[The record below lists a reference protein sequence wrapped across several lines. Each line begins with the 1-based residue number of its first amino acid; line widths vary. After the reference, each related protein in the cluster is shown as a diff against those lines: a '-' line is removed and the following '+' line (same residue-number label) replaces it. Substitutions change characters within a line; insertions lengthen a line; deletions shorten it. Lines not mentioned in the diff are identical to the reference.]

1 MKKNG
6 TKILIGIALAL
17 ILVACGVLAVYFFAG
32 RNNSDDVISLGTDIV
47 GEKKEENQKRTTE
60 EETLTQKTEI
70 NFFNKKE
77 VIPPTGVE
85 TTMTAWLLMTGV
97 TLLLGAV
104 FLLFGIRRKR
114 FVA

>member
-47 GEKKEENQKRTTE
+47 GEKKGR
-60 EETLTQKTEI
+60 
-70 NFFNKKE
+70 KE
-77 VIPPTGVE
+77 
-85 TTMTAWLLMTGV
+85 
-97 TLLLGAV
+97 
-104 FLLFGIRRKR
+104 
-114 FVA
+114 

>member
-47 GEKKEENQKRTTE
+47 GEKKEGKSN
-60 EETLTQKTEI
+60 KTNGNVLI
-70 NFFNKKE
+70 KTFSGTDRPIAVMIDNHK
-77 VIPPTGVE
+77 
-85 TTMTAWLLMTGV
+85 
-97 TLLLGAV
+97 GA
-104 FLLFGIRRKR
+104 LPQGRIK
-114 FVA
+114 